1 MNENIKPLLLINLV
15 VIAFSLFAGCSNM
28 NEKMTN
34 EIIDFEK
41 TRLKALVDADITTA
55 EPMHAEEFELIS
67 PIAFV
72 FTKELYLGQIESG
85 YIDYKQWDFN
95 DASVKHYRNIALI
108 RYSDTEF
115 CVFQDGEL
123 ACTTLL
129 THTNL
134 YEKRNGKW
142 KIVWSQASGEITTE
156 NDSLDI
162 D

>member
-1 MNENIKPLLLINLV
+1 MRPLLLINLI
-15 VIAFSLFAGCSNM
+15 VITFVLLASCSNM
-28 NEKMTN
+28 YERKTN
-34 EIIDFEK
+34 EIIEFEK

-55 EPMHAEEFELIS
+55 DPLHAEEFELIS

-85 YIDYKQWDFN
+85 YLDYKQWDFN
-95 DASVKHYRNIALI
+95 DASVKLYRNIALI

-134 YEKRNGKW
+134 YKKQKGKW
-142 KIVWSQASGEITTE
+142 QIVWSQASGEISTE

-162 D
+162 N